1 MIVFPCPGCGVQ
13 LKVKDD
19 LAGRMGKCPGCG
31 KAVQVPAATP
41 APAARE
47 VAAEAPAEA
56 PPKRPAS
63 DFLAPPT
70 PIPVASSAPRPTS
83 TIEFSFLT
91 PAQEPDEM
99 GRLGPYRVL
108 SLLGAGSMGIVF
120 RAEDSRLKRPVALKV
135 MRPNYATKEEYRKR
149 FIREGQA
156 TAKLDHPHVVP
167 IYGVDECEGAP
178 YLAMK
183 LLEGESLEERL
194 KARGSFL
201 PLPEVLRIGEEV
213 ADALAAAHAQGLIHR
228 DVKPTNIWLEAGDG
242 RVKLIDF
249 GLARILDD
257 DLRLTGT
264 GYVVGTPSY
273 MAPEQANGEEIDHR
287 SDLFSLGC
295 VLYRA
300 STGMPP
306 FPGQFAVDV
315 VAAVRTLDPKPPRG
329 LDPTLPPSFSD
340 LVMALLSKDPAR
352 RPQSAAEVRDA
363 LRDLRAAFG
372 GARSGPRSSPNVSTR
387 PRSKTPVELPAPKQ
401 RRPSGWGAT
410 LVLAVV
416 VAAATMLLVV
426 AARVIFRVGG

>member
-1 MIVFPCPGCGVQ
+1 MIAFPCPACGVQ

-31 KAVQVPAATP
+31 RAVLVPALSTAQALDTP
-41 APAARE
+41 AD
-47 VAAEAPAEA
+47 APRSV
-56 PPKRPAS
+56 KRPSGEHSAS
-63 DFLAPPT
+63 PAVLP
-70 PIPVASSAPRPTS
+70 SSASTASRPS
-83 TIEFSFLT
+83 SIVEFSFLT
-91 PAQEPDEM
+91 PPQEPDEM
-99 GRLGPYRVL
+99 GRLGPYRIL
-108 SLLGAGSMGIVF
+108 SLLGSGSMGIVF
-120 RAEDSRLKRPVALKV
+120 RAEDSRLKRSVALKV
-135 MRPNYATKEEYRKR
+135 MRPNYATKEEYRVR
-149 FIREGQA
+149 FLREAQA

-167 IYGVDECEGAP
+167 IYGAEEFAGIP

-194 KARGSFL
+194 KARGAWL

-213 ADALAAAHAQGLIHR
+213 ADALAAAHARELIHR
-228 DVKPTNIWLEAGDG
+228 DVKPTNIWLETDGD

-273 MAPEQANGEEIDHR
+273 MAPEQANGDEVDHR

-300 STGMPP
+300 STGLQP

-329 LDPTLPPSFSD
+329 IDPSLPPSFSD
-340 LVMALLSKDPAR
+340 LVMALLSKDPGR
-352 RPQSAAEVRDA
+352 RPQTALEVRDA
-363 LRDLRAAFG
+363 LKAIRNG
-372 GARSGPRSSPNVSTR
+372 GPGSAVR
-387 PRSKTPVELPAPKQ
+387 PRSDPAISKSWPGSGKPPAAPA
-401 RRPSGWGAT
+401 RRRLNLWTT
-410 LVLAVV
+410 LLL
-416 VAAATMLLVV
+416 AAAFVAFGAILAFGAKMLW
-426 AARVIFRVGG
+426 GSG

>member
-13 LKVKDD
+13 LKVKDE
-19 LAGRMGKCPGCG
+19 LGGRMGKCPGCG
-31 KAVQVPAATP
+31 RAVQVPAATP
-41 APAARE
+41 AAAEGETPANNGPRSASKRPSGEFIAPAALL
-47 VAAEAPAEA
+47 P
-56 PPKRPAS
+56 S
-63 DFLAPPT
+63 G
-70 PIPVASSAPRPTS
+70 TS
-83 TIEFSFLT
+83 NSRSTSNVEFSFLT
-91 PAQEPDEM
+91 PPQEPDEI
-99 GRLGPYRVL
+99 GRLGPYRIL
-108 SLLGAGSMGIVF
+108 NLLGSGSMGIVF

-135 MRPNYATKEEYRKR
+135 MRPNYASKEEYRKR
-149 FIREGQA
+149 FLREAQA

-167 IYGVDECEGAP
+167 IYGVDEFAGAP

-194 KARGSFL
+194 KARGSWL

-213 ADALAAAHAQGLIHR
+213 SDALAAAHARELIHR
-228 DVKPTNIWLEAGDG
+228 DVKPTNIWLESDSD

-273 MAPEQANGEEIDHR
+273 MAPEQANGDEVDHR

-300 STGMPP
+300 STGVQP

-315 VAAVRTLDPKPPRG
+315 VAAVRTLDPKPPRE

-340 LVMALLSKDPAR
+340 LVMALLSKSPDG
-352 RPQSAAEVRDA
+352 RPQSALLVRDTLRELRSVMGGSTSKPESNPAVAKVRSKADTSASAGPGRRRRPAWVPGA
-363 LRDLRAAFG
+363 LLIAAFVVFG
-372 GARSGPRSSPNVSTR
+372 
-387 PRSKTPVELPAPKQ
+387 
-401 RRPSGWGAT
+401 T
-410 LVLAVV
+410 LLA
-416 VAAATMLLVV
+416 L
-426 AARVIFRVGG
+426 AARFLWSAG

>member
-1 MIVFPCPGCGVQ
+1 
-13 LKVKDD
+13 
-19 LAGRMGKCPGCG
+19 
-31 KAVQVPAATP
+31 
-41 APAARE
+41 
-47 VAAEAPAEA
+47 
-56 PPKRPAS
+56 
-63 DFLAPPT
+63 
-70 PIPVASSAPRPTS
+70 
-83 TIEFSFLT
+83 
-91 PAQEPDEM
+91 M
-99 GRLGPYRVL
+99 GRLGPYRIL
-108 SLLGAGSMGIVF
+108 SLLGSGSMGIVF

-135 MRPNYATKEEYRKR
+135 MRPNYASKEEYRVR
-149 FIREGQA
+149 FIREAQA

-167 IYGVDECEGAP
+167 IYGAEEFAGVP

-194 KARGSFL
+194 KARGTWL

-213 ADALAAAHAQGLIHR
+213 ADALAAAHARELIHR
-228 DVKPTNIWLEAGDG
+228 DVKPTNIWLETDGD

-273 MAPEQANGEEIDHR
+273 MAPEQANGDEVDHR

-300 STGMPP
+300 STGLQP

-329 LDPTLPPSFSD
+329 LDPSLPPSFSD

-352 RPQSAAEVRDA
+352 RPQTALEVRNA
-363 LRDLRAAFG
+363 LKAIRGGGSGSAVKPRSDPAMAGSRSGLSTPAAVPARGRPGLWTTLLLAMVFVAFG
-372 GARSGPRSSPNVSTR
+372 ALLAFVAKILWSSP
-387 PRSKTPVELPAPKQ
+387 
-401 RRPSGWGAT
+401 G
-410 LVLAVV
+410 
-416 VAAATMLLVV
+416 
-426 AARVIFRVGG
+426 

>member
-31 KAVQVPAATP
+31 RAVQVPAAVP
-41 APAARE
+41 AGAGDAASGDARS
-47 VAAEAPAEA
+47 AS
-56 PPKRPAS
+56 KRPS
-63 DFLAPPT
+63 GEVLV
-70 PIPVASSAPRPTS
+70 PIGLMPSAPSTASRPS
-83 TIEFSFLT
+83 SLVEFSFLS
-91 PAQEPDEM
+91 PPQEPGEI
-99 GRLGPYRVL
+99 GRLGPYRIL

-120 RAEDSRLKRPVALKV
+120 KAEDSRLKRPVALKV
-135 MRPNYATKEEYRKR
+135 MRPNYATKEEYRQR
-149 FIREGQA
+149 FLREAQA

-167 IYGVDECEGAP
+167 IYGVDECAGVP

-194 KARGSFL
+194 KARGPWLSL
-201 PLPEVLRIGEEV
+201 GEVLRIGEEV
-213 ADALAAAHAQGLIHR
+213 SDALAAAHARELIHR
-228 DVKPTNIWLEAGDG
+228 DVKPTNIWLESDGD

-273 MAPEQANGEEIDHR
+273 MAPEQANGDEVDHR

-295 VLYRA
+295 VLYR
-300 STGMPP
+300 TGTGVQP

-315 VAAVRTLDPKPPRG
+315 VAAVRTVDPKPPRE

-340 LVMALLSKDPAR
+340 LVMALLSKDPAG
-352 RPQSAAEVRDA
+352 RPQSALAVRDT
-363 LRDLRAAFG
+363 LREMRTAVAG
-372 GARSGPRSSPNVSTR
+372 KPAPPRSDPSVPKPSPKSRSST
-387 PRSKTPVELPAPKQ
+387 ELPAVG
-401 RRPSGWGAT
+401 RRGPNPT
-410 LVLAVV
+410 LIL
-416 VAAATMLLVV
+416 AAAFVLFAALLAL
-426 AARVIFRVGG
+426 AAFFLWDAPR